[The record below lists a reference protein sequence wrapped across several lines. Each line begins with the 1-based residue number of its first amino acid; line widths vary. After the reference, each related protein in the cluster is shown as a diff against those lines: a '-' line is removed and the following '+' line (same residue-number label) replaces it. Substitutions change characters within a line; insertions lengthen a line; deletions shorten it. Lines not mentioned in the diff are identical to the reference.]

1 MDLHE
6 NETLLRTCPQI
17 KVRVRNKKRCIVYI
31 LADDC
36 SYILNFSKKKIENDK
51 MFAWGYKTFMTSTK
65 TVMSTTGAKKEVI

>member
-1 MDLHE
+1 
-6 NETLLRTCPQI
+6 
-17 KVRVRNKKRCIVYI
+17 